1 MRSSS
6 RKTKT
11 DGLLENKCHHYSS
24 ALMEITSHLSEL
36 HDAST
41 ARVDG
46 MDDLNGLVLPALG
59 QLLHLDPNLGWRL
72 SCYCV
77 D

>member
-24 ALMEITSHLSEL
+24 ALMEMTSPTCLSCMTPPQPE
-36 HDAST
+36 ST
-41 ARVDG
+41 AWTTSTDWYSPHSASSCTSIPTWDG
-46 MDDLNGLVLPALG
+46 D
-59 QLLHLDPNLGWRL
+59 
-72 SCYCV
+72 
-77 D
+77 